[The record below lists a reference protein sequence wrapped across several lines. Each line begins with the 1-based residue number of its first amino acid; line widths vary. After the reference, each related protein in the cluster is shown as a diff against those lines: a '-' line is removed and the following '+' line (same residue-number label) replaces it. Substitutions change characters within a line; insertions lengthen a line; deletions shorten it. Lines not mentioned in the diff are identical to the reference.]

1 MVVIDV
7 FIDERRVPEGESGL
21 QTGNIIE
28 DDAKDRQPIDQAEVR
43 KTTECEELMDAGA
56 EAATVECVIEV
67 RRNVKPGITA
77 KQGARVARYIG
88 QGQTADC
95 QDRSCARSN
104 G

>member
-7 FIDERRVPEGESGL
+7 FIDERRVAGGESGL
-21 QTGNIIE
+21 KTGNIIE

-43 KTTECEELMDAGA
+43 KTTECEELMNAGA

-67 RRNVKPGITA
+67 RRNVKAGITA
-77 KQGARVARYIG
+77 KQGARIARHIG

>member
-1 MVVIDV
+1 MVVVDV
-7 FIDERRVPEGESGL
+7 FIDERRVPGGKSGL
-21 QTGNIIE
+21 KTRNIIE
-28 DDAKDRQPIDQAEVR
+28 DNAEDRQPIDQAEVR
-43 KTTECEELMDAGA
+43 KTTECEELMNAGA
-56 EAATVECVIEV
+56 EAAMVECVIEV

-77 KQGARVARYIG
+77 KQGARVARHIG